1 MVGYRIVNTLCT
13 ADAAYIAGLI
23 DGEGTITLTRKHRN
37 ENHQLALTISNT
49 DHSLLQYVLQTV
61 GAGKITSKRTTRCH
75 HTPSHTYA
83 LYNRQALTLLA
94 QLFPYLR
101 TYKVRRAAII
111 LKDYVRLT
119 KRNGKYTAE
128 QRREREEFVRRV
140 MAIRPHSG

>member
-61 GAGKITSKRTTRCH
+61 GAVKITSKRTTWRH

-83 LYNRQALTLLA
+83 LYNRQALTL
-94 QLFPYLR
+94 FPICER
-101 TYKVRRAAII
+101 TRPDVLPSFSKTMFVSPNGMANIRRNNA
-111 LKDYVRLT
+111 
-119 KRNGKYTAE
+119 G
-128 QRREREEFVRRV
+128 REKNLSDE
-140 MAIRPHSG
+140 